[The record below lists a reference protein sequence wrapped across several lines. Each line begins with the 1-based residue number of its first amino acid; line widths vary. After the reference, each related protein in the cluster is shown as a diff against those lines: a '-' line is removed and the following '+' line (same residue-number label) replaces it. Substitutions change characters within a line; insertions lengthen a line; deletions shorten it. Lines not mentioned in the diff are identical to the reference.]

1 MEKRSYQKGVI
12 FLCNENEEA
21 LDIEVEP
28 GIKDMEIHFNLLM
41 PESKKSFPDVQEL
54 TICEDVT
61 DIKIPNTLFPNVVLV
76 KSESRSFYDNE
87 NCLIKNDNCFRKL
100 LNVFCGPD
108 TEFDLTNIHRI
119 ADYAFS
125 DSNITKFKDIRKTL
139 YSCERNAFTNS
150 VFDKRPFVGGVK
162 MAGDILF
169 AVDENA
175 ETITLHDEEK
185 SLYMCADGVHLS
197 KVKHMIIHDCLSVSG
212 YKIEEMPQCITLN
225 TVNNIDAATLEHTM
239 HMVRPKNGSYIH
251 EFHLSDNVSSYK
263 EVNGMI
269 YTKDMSLLVG
279 CSADKEEAIIPEGV
293 KKIASYAF
301 TNTHVKYIKLPDSLE
316 TIQDYAFCK
325 CSELT
330 DIDFGGGLSCIS
342 RYAFLRCSHLEY
354 IKLPEQM
361 RVIGSFAFSHSGLK
375 SIELND
381 GLRIIHNSA
390 FDETQLSKLALPDS
404 LEILEPLGKSQCITY
419 ISAEKYIARMA
430 SSIFSYGKLTGITSY
445 DDAVVEFTCAGRTLF
460 IPKYIRNKG
469 YSDMCRRINVFF
481 SNNEDDENISLYSYA
496 ATVAGRENTAL
507 KEYLHFHGDAQK
519 EYLKKHATQIISR
532 LMNEKDQENV
542 VQFLKLDL
550 ISNKKLKELLKLS
563 NDLELSIVSSY
574 VLEKLNGKTSSG
586 NFNI

>member
-28 GIKDMEIHFNLLM
+28 GIKDVEIHFNLLM

-87 NCLIKNDNCFRKL
+87 DCLIKNDNCFRKL

-150 VFDKRPFVGGVK
+150 VFDKRPFVGGAK

-197 KVKHMIIHDCLSVSG
+197 KVKHMIIHDCLSISG
-212 YKIEEMPQCITLN
+212 YKIEEMPQCITLD
-225 TVNNIDAATLEHTM
+225 TVNNVDAATLEHTM

-251 EFHLSDNVSSYK
+251 EFHW
-263 EVNGMI
+263 
-269 YTKDMSLLVG
+269 TRR
-279 CSADKEEAIIPEGV
+279 SA
-293 KKIASYAF
+293 
-301 TNTHVKYIKLPDSLE
+301 
-316 TIQDYAFCK
+316 C
-325 CSELT
+325 
-330 DIDFGGGLSCIS
+330 
-342 RYAFLRCSHLEY
+342 
-354 IKLPEQM
+354 
-361 RVIGSFAFSHSGLK
+361 
-375 SIELND
+375 
-381 GLRIIHNSA
+381 
-390 FDETQLSKLALPDS
+390 
-404 LEILEPLGKSQCITY
+404 
-419 ISAEKYIARMA
+419 
-430 SSIFSYGKLTGITSY
+430 
-445 DDAVVEFTCAGRTLF
+445 
-460 IPKYIRNKG
+460 
-469 YSDMCRRINVFF
+469 
-481 SNNEDDENISLYSYA
+481 
-496 ATVAGRENTAL
+496 
-507 KEYLHFHGDAQK
+507 
-519 EYLKKHATQIISR
+519 
-532 LMNEKDQENV
+532 
-542 VQFLKLDL
+542 
-550 ISNKKLKELLKLS
+550 
-563 NDLELSIVSSY
+563 
-574 VLEKLNGKTSSG
+574 
-586 NFNI
+586 